1 MSASLNQRGLLWCIA
16 IVAIVSISQLP
27 PISQDQ
33 EYHLFADQETLWGIP
48 NMSNV
53 LSNLPFLIVGIY
65 GLLFVQKTRASLQ
78 SFYWPAITFCIGVAL
93 VSVGSGYYHLYPNN
107 ATLVWDRL
115 PMTIAFMGLYAM
127 IVSAFVNAQSGVRLL
142 PWLLLAGIVSVVW
155 WFLTESSGQGDL
167 RWYVLVQF
175 LPMILTLVI
184 LIFFKTQGVN
194 KSKLVMVLVWYI
206 IAKVLELA
214 DLQVFELTQYVSG
227 HALKHVAAAIAS
239 YFVIAWLKTLS
250 ERNMNEPNPA

>member
-1 MSASLNQRGLLWCIA
+1 MNQALSQRLLLWSIA
-16 IVAIVSISQLP
+16 IVAIVSISQFP
-27 PISQDQ
+27 PIGQNPD
-33 EYHLFADQETLWGIP
+33 YHLFADQETLFGIP
-48 NMSNV
+48 NMYNV
-53 LSNLPFLIVGIY
+53 LSNIPFLLVGAY
-65 GLLFVQKTRASLQ
+65 GLFFVMGRKDALDSL
-78 SFYWPAITFCIGVAL
+78 YWGATTFCIGVAL
-93 VSVGSGYYHLYPNN
+93 VSVGSGYYHWKPTNE
-107 ATLVWDRL
+107 TLVWDRL

-184 LIFFKTQGVN
+184 LLFFKTHGVN

-206 IAKVLELA
+206 VAKVLELG
-214 DLQVFELTQYVSG
+214 DLQVLELTNMISG
-227 HALKHVAAAIAS
+227 HSLKHVAAAVAS
-239 YFVIAWLKTLS
+239 FYVILWLQTMDKQPPVQES
-250 ERNMNEPNPA
+250 S